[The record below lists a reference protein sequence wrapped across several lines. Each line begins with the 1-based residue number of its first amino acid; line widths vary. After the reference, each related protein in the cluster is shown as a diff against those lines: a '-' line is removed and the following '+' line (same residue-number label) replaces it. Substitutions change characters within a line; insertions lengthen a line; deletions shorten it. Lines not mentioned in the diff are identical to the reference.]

1 MSSTIVFHHSTF
13 NTSASVGTEGTG
25 AIQRGDLGSGHHS
38 LQVSMDL
45 KDVRPLASLIH
56 ESTPQ
61 YM

>member
-1 MSSTIVFHHSTF
+1 MSSTIVFYHSTF
-13 NTSASVGTEGTG
+13 NTSASVGTEGAG
-25 AIQRGDLGSGHHS
+25 GIRASDPGSGHS